1 MKKNYE
7 TCKHRIN
14 GTDSHMVC
22 GIRDY
27 VCRVSVNDK
36 CKSFKPLVEEE
47 IIIPKKFITEFA
59 QLIMIGTEQ
68 ANEDAL
74 HTFLSKKEEQAL
86 KFAERLIKHY
96 A

>member
-1 MKKNYE
+1 MKKYCGN
-7 TCKHRIN
+7 CKHRIE

-27 VCRVSVNDK
+27 VCRVSVSDK
-36 CKSFKPLVEEE
+36 CKNFKSLVEEE

-68 ANEDAL
+68 ANEDAQ
-74 HTFLSKKEEQAL
+74 HTWLSKKEEQAL
-86 KFAERLIKHY
+86 KFAEKLIKHY